1 MKSFRLRKRLMVAFL
16 GCLCGMML
24 YGCPATTG
32 VTTAPVT
39 VSSVVADAQNL
50 LTYATPWLQAA
61 ESVATTL
68 CAANVLN
75 TTQCNDVTLAS
86 TTANMAAAT
95 IASNPTAAGV
105 AALATAMI
113 PVYTSTTAA
122 APAGK

>member
-1 MKSFRLRKRLMVAFL
+1 MVALF

-32 VTTAPVT
+32 TPGTVTTAPVT
-39 VSSVVADAQNL
+39 VSSVVTDAQNA
-50 LTYATPWLQAA
+50 LTYVTPWLQAA
-61 ESVATTL
+61 ESVANTL

-75 TTQCNDVTLAS
+75 STQCNDVTLAS

-95 IASNPTAAGV
+95 LASNPTAAGV